1 MHLLQGSLLRP
12 SPILPPRKVASI
24 YGLLSVLECGEENRI
39 MDVICGT
46 SKQAVRIAQELSK
59 VPDFEVPQ
67 MRPRC
72 VLNLRALQGR
82 AEAEADGSATAESY
96 ADLVRRM
103 RVEVGMS

>member
-1 MHLLQGSLLRP
+1 
-12 SPILPPRKVASI
+12 
-24 YGLLSVLECGEENRI
+24 

-59 VPDFEVPQ
+59 AVWCAFERRCAAVQVPDFEVPQ
-67 MRPRC
+67 RPRC

-103 RVEVGMS
+103 RVEVG